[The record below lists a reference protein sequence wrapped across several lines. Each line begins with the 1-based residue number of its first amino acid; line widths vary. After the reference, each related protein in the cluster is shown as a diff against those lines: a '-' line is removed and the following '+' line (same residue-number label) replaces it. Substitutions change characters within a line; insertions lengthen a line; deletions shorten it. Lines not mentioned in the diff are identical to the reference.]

1 LVPALYFSGV
11 IAVGVYGVG
20 GNGIPN
26 ISDGVDVFGDCSAD
40 SGGDAYGDGPNND
53 CRDGVAGNEVGGD
66 VSDIVDEM
74 DAQRAA
80 RVGYTRLCEFDVG
93 EKAGGSKLCNALW
106 QPSSLFVLW
115 LLKYKK

>member
-1 LVPALYFSGV
+1 M

-66 VSDIVDEM
+66 VSDMSLNWMHKELQELDIPDSV
-74 DAQRAA
+74 
-80 RVGYTRLCEFDVG
+80 
-93 EKAGGSKLCNALW
+93 KLM
-106 QPSSLFVLW
+106 
-115 LLKYKK
+115 